1 MRQVTTIH
9 EMQEISNSLSRQGNS
24 IGFVPTMG
32 YLHEG
37 HLSLIDAAS
46 EQCDTVVMS
55 IFVNPLQF
63 GEGEDFDSY
72 PRDAGGDRKLA
83 EERGVD
89 ILFIPDAEEMYPRP
103 MTSIL
108 KVLQGTDV
116 LCGASRPGHF
126 DGVATVVMKLFQ
138 AVRPSKAFFGQK
150 DAQQVAVISNMA
162 EDYHLNIEIVPVPVK
177 REKDGL
183 ALSSR
188 NVRLLEEER
197 KEAPLIYKTLIDAAE
212 KVQNEKNSA
221 PVIEA
226 RNKLAGL
233 SGSLDY
239 LELRT
244 YPDLKEADGTEAGT
258 LLLAAAVKYE
268 QARLIDNVMWT
279 QQKG

>member
-1 MRQVTTIH
+1 MKKITTIR
-9 EMQEISNSLSRQGNS
+9 EMQKISNDLSRQGNA

-37 HLSLIDAAS
+37 HMSLVDAAA

-63 GEGEDFDSY
+63 GEGEDFESY
-72 PRDAGGDRKLA
+72 PRNAEGDRKLA

-103 MTSIL
+103 MTSIV
-108 KVLQGTDV
+108 KVKQGTDV

-150 DAQQVAVISNMA
+150 DAQQVAVVSNMV
-162 EDYHLNIEIVPVPVK
+162 EDYHLNIEIIPVPVK

-183 ALSSR
+183 AMSSR
-188 NVRLLEEER
+188 NVRLLKEER
-197 KEAPLIYKTLIDAAE
+197 REAPLIYKTLIEAAE
-212 KVQNEKNSA
+212 KIQSDKISD
-221 PVIEA
+221 PVSEA
-226 RNKLAGL
+226 RSKLAGL
-233 SGSLDY
+233 SGTVDY

-244 YPDLKEADGTEAGT
+244 YPDLKEADGTESGT

-268 QARLIDNVMWT
+268 QARLIDNVMWN

>member
-1 MRQVTTIH
+1 MKKITTIR
-9 EMQEISNSLSRQGNS
+9 EMQKISNDLSRQGNS

-37 HLSLIDAAS
+37 HMSLVDAAA

-63 GEGEDFDSY
+63 GEGEDFESY
-72 PRDAGGDRKLA
+72 PRNAEGDRKLA

-103 MTSIL
+103 MTSIV
-108 KVLQGTDV
+108 KVKQGTDV

-150 DAQQVAVISNMA
+150 DAQQVAVVSNMV
-162 EDYHLNIEIVPVPVK
+162 EDYHLNIEIIPVPVK

-183 ALSSR
+183 AMSSR
-188 NVRLLEEER
+188 NVRLLKEER
-197 KEAPLIYKTLIDAAE
+197 REAPLIYKTLIEAAE
-212 KVQNEKNSA
+212 KIQNDKISD
-221 PVIEA
+221 PVSEA
-226 RNKLAGL
+226 RSKLAGL
-233 SGSLDY
+233 SGTVDY

-244 YPDLKEADGTEAGT
+244 YPDLKEADGTETGT

-268 QARLIDNVMWT
+268 QARLIDNVMWN

>member
-1 MRQVTTIH
+1 MKKITTIR
-9 EMQEISNSLSRQGNS
+9 EMQKISNDLSRQGNS

-37 HLSLIDAAS
+37 HMSLVDAAA

-63 GEGEDFDSY
+63 GEGEDFESY
-72 PRDAGGDRKLA
+72 PRNAEGDRKLA

-103 MTSIL
+103 MTSIV
-108 KVLQGTDV
+108 KVKQGTDV

-150 DAQQVAVISNMA
+150 DAQQVAVVSNMV
-162 EDYHLNIEIVPVPVK
+162 EDYHLNIEIIPVPVK

-183 ALSSR
+183 AMSSR
-188 NVRLLEEER
+188 NVRLLKEER
-197 KEAPLIYKTLIDAAE
+197 REAPLIYKTLIEAAE
-212 KVQNEKNSA
+212 KIQNDKISD
-221 PVIEA
+221 PVSEA
-226 RNKLAGL
+226 RSKLAGL
-233 SGSLDY
+233 SGTVDY

-244 YPDLKEADGTEAGT
+244 YPDLKEADGTESGT

-268 QARLIDNVMWT
+268 QARLIDNVMWN

>member
-1 MRQVTTIH
+1 MKKITTIR
-9 EMQEISNSLSRQGNS
+9 EMQKISNDLSRQGNS

-37 HLSLIDAAS
+37 HMSLVDAAA

-63 GEGEDFDSY
+63 GEGEDFESY
-72 PRDAGGDRKLA
+72 PRNAEGDRKLA

-103 MTSIL
+103 MTSIV
-108 KVLQGTDV
+108 KVKQGTDV

-150 DAQQVAVISNMA
+150 DAQQVAVVSNMV
-162 EDYHLNIEIVPVPVK
+162 EDYHLNIEIIPVPVK

-183 ALSSR
+183 AMSSR
-188 NVRLLEEER
+188 NVRLLKEER
-197 KEAPLIYKTLIDAAE
+197 REAPLIYKTLIEAAE
-212 KVQNEKNSA
+212 KIQSDKISD
-221 PVIEA
+221 PVSEA
-226 RNKLAGL
+226 RSKLAGL
-233 SGSLDY
+233 SGTVDY

-244 YPDLKEADGTEAGT
+244 YPDLKEADGTESGT

-268 QARLIDNVMWT
+268 QARLIDNVMWN

>member
-1 MRQVTTIH
+1 MKQITTIR
-9 EMQEISNSLSRQGNS
+9 EMQEVSNDLSRQGKS

-32 YLHEG
+32 CLHEG
-37 HLSLIDAAS
+37 HLSLVDAAT

-72 PRDAGGDRKLA
+72 PRDTGGDRKLA

-89 ILFIPDAEEMYPRP
+89 ILFIPDPEEMYPRP

-108 KVLQGTDV
+108 KVVQGTDV

-150 DAQQVAVISNMA
+150 DAQQVAVVSNMVQ
-162 EDYHLNIEIVPVPVK
+162 DYHLNIEILPVPVK
-177 REKDGL
+177 REEDGL
-183 ALSSR
+183 AMSSR
-188 NVRLLEEER
+188 NIRLLEEER
-197 KEAPLIYKTLIDAAE
+197 KEAPLIYQTLLEAAE
-212 KVQNEKNSA
+212 KIQNEKSSA
-221 PVIEA
+221 PVTEA

-233 SGSLDY
+233 SGSVDY

-244 YPDLKEADGTEAGT
+244 YPDLKEADGTETGT

-268 QARLIDNVMWT
+268 QARLIDNVMWK